1 MLLYHLSPFL
11 FKNKGTYDPS
21 LVHEEETCRNMKK
34 QLFVKI
40 RTVISD
46 IEVNAHPKKV
56 TICGKIFMGSEI
68 CFLPTYQNI
77 Y

>member
-1 MLLYHLSPFL
+1 MLLHHLSPFL
-11 FKNKGTYDPS
+11 FKNKGTYDTS

-56 TICGKIFMGSEI
+56 IICGKIFMESEI
-68 CFLPTYQNI
+68 CFHPICQNI